1 MVDLILFGLLGL
13 IAVLF
18 FINHFF
24 FGGKLLKREKTGILI
39 DIVKYGTIV
48 LVILILVK
56 YVIYN

>member
-1 MVDLILFGLLGL
+1 MVELILFGLLGL

-18 FINHFF
+18 FVNHFF
-24 FGGKLLKREKTGILI
+24 FGGKILKRENTGILI

-56 YVIYN
+56 YAFYN

>member
-1 MVDLILFGLLGL
+1 MVELILFGLLGL

-18 FINHFF
+18 FVNHFF
-24 FGGKLLKREKTGILI
+24 FSGKILKRENTGWLV
-39 DIVKYGTIV
+39 DVVKYGTIV

>member
-1 MVDLILFGLLGL
+1 MVELILFGLLGL

-18 FINHFF
+18 FVNHLF
-24 FGGKLLKREKTGILI
+24 FGGKLLKRENTGILI

-56 YVIYN
+56 YAFYN

>member
-1 MVDLILFGLLGL
+1 MELVLFSLLGL

-18 FINHFF
+18 FVNHFF
-24 FGGKLLKREKTGILI
+24 FGGKILKRENTGILI
-39 DIVKYGTIV
+39 DVVKYGTIV

>member
-1 MVDLILFGLLGL
+1 MVELILFSLLGL

-18 FINHFF
+18 FINHLIFR
-24 FGGKLLKREKTGILI
+24 GKLLKRENTGWLV
-39 DIVKYGTIV
+39 DVVKYGTIV